1 MNPLDD
7 ELKSALRPRE
17 PSPGFARR
25 LLARIEAESK
35 DRTSLSRRLAALG
48 GIFRLPRVRWAAAA
62 FACLAIMTGVVQY
75 RRYQRT
81 RAEGEMARAQVMLA
95 LEIASDKLN
104 VALAPVQQVERRQT
118 PAGTKKKSGSK
129 RNPQDDPRR

>member
-1 MNPLDD
+1 MNPLDN

-25 LLARIEAESK
+25 VMQRIEGESK
-35 DRTSLSRRLAALG
+35 DRTSLGRRLAALG
-48 GIFRLPRVRWAAAA
+48 GIFRLPRVRWAVAAL
-62 FACLAIMTGVVQY
+62 ACLAVVIGAIQY
-75 RRYQRT
+75 RRYQRM

-104 VALAPVQQVERRQT
+104 VALGPVEQVERRRP
-118 PAGTKKKSGSK
+118 PAGTKKKAGVQGKSA
-129 RNPQDDPRR
+129 R